1 MNWNE
6 AVRTLEQEITKL
18 ETAKRIISDLADE
31 GRQPKQQQQPK
42 RILSISARKR
52 IAQAQKARWAKYHKA
67 QRKAA

>member
-18 ETAKRIISDLADE
+18 ETAKRIIRDLAGD
-31 GRQPKQQQQPK
+31 GPQPKQQQPK
-42 RILSISARKR
+42 RVLSISARKR
-52 IAQAQKARWAKYHKA
+52 IAQAQKARWAKWHKA

>member
-18 ETAKRIISDLADE
+18 ETAKRIIRDLADD
-31 GRQPKQQQQPK
+31 GRQPRQPK
-42 RILSISARKR
+42 HHVLSISARKR
-52 IAQAQKARWAKYHKA
+52 IAQAQKVRWAKYHKA